1 MRVVL
6 AGASGFLGSRL
17 RASLASDGHD
27 LVQLVRRPPRDERER
42 QWDPYTGS
50 LDAGVLDGADVVVN
64 LAGAPVYNKR
74 WTSAYKQVIIA
85 SRTRSTGTLAQAVA
99 SLPVGWRPAV
109 LVNASAIGYYGDR
122 GDIPVEEE
130 SPPGSGFFP
139 EVCQA
144 WEAATAPAADAGVR
158 VVRIRSGLVLKAGG
172 GILRPFA
179 LATRLF
185 ASGPLAGGRQWMPW
199 ISMADWVGA
208 VRFAIDRGD
217 LAGPVNVVGP
227 DPVRNKDFTRAL
239 ARALHRPAPWPIP
252 RFAMRMVFGEF
263 ANNIVASQRV
273 MPGVLNRAGYAF
285 QHSDVDSAIRA
296 AFAS

>member
-17 RASLASDGHD
+17 RASLAGAGHD

-42 QWDPYTGS
+42 QWDPHAGS
-50 LDAGVLDGADVVVN
+50 LDLGVLEGADVVVN

-74 WTSAYKQVIIA
+74 WTSAYKEVIIA
-85 SRTRSTGTLAQAVA
+85 SRTRSSATLAHAIA
-99 SLPVGWRPAV
+99 SLPDGWRPAV
-109 LVNASAIGYYGDR
+109 FVNASAIGYYGDT
-122 GDIPVEEE
+122 GENSVEEE

-144 WEAATAPAADAGVR
+144 WEAATVPAADAGVR
-158 VVRIRSGLVLKAGG
+158 VVRIRSGLVLNAGG

-208 VRFAIDRGD
+208 VRFAIDRD
-217 LAGPVNVVGP
+217 DVVGPVNVVGP
-227 DPVRNKDFTRAL
+227 DPVRNKEFTRAL
-239 ARALHRPAPWPIP
+239 GRALHRPAPWPIP
-252 RFAMRMVFGEF
+252 RFGMRIVFGEF
-263 ANNIVASQRV
+263 ANYVVASQRV
-273 MPGVLNRAGYAF
+273 MPGVLNRAGYTF

-296 AFAS
+296 AFSG